1 MAVVDATRSE
11 LFDWQVRY
19 IDIYLF
25 YVYGLRTGRSTDEC
39 RDVPLIRV
47 DADKR
52 VAPTADAAVAATR
65 PKLADRHSL
74 EVAVELGQVGVDAAV
89 RPDASQLD
97 GVFRT
102 RARLL
107 VLGRILHTVVTLGDP
122 ACRPC
127 ATAIIINIIIIDIF
141 TVG

>member
-1 MAVVDATRSE
+1 MVGATPSE

-52 VAPTADAAVAATR
+52 VAPTADAAVATTR

-102 RARLL
+102 RAHLL

-127 ATAIIINIIIIDIF
+127 ATAIIVIIIIIIDIF
-141 TVG
+141 TVA